1 VNPQEAQVYGAYADA
16 MRALCA
22 QSGQYKASAFVSLV
36 TSKTAELTTALAS
49 ARAYQQGA
57 HDLASDVAASM
68 DDYSPLPDRAPRQP
82 YRALPAASR
91 SAGTDIEVF
100 TPTSASPLAAM
111 LRKAASGTYGA

>member
-36 TSKTAELTTALAS
+36 TAKTAELAAALTA

-57 HDLASDVAASM
+57 RDLASDVAASM
-68 DDYSPLPDRAPRQP
+68 DASSQLPDRAPREP
-82 YRALPAASR
+82 HRALPATPR